1 MSLETIQTDI
11 VVIGSGPGGYTAAF
25 RASDLGKKV
34 VLVEKFSNLGGVC
47 LNVGCIPSKALLHT
61 AQVLDETKEMGMQG
75 IEFSTPKIDAKKLKD
90 WKDSVVKKLT
100 GGLSMLA
107 KQRKVTVIQ
116 GYANFASPN
125 SVEIETDKGKQ
136 LVNFQQAIIAAG
148 SESVTFPFI
157 PEDPRIFSSTGA
169 LELRDI
175 KGHLM
180 VLGGGIIGLEMA
192 TVYRSLGAEV
202 TVVEFM
208 DQLIPS
214 ADAELVTALQKKMA
228 KKGIEFCLKT
238 KATKIEAKNDG
249 LYVTLEG
256 EHATKEPRKFDQ
268 ILVAVGRRPNGDKIS
283 AEKAGVKVDE
293 RGFIAV
299 DNQMRTNVSHIFAIG
314 DLVGQPML
322 AHKSVAQGK
331 VAAEVA
337 AGMKHFFDPKTIP
350 SVAYTDPELAWAGVT
365 EKEAKEKNI
374 PYEKAVFPWAANGR
388 ALSMHRE
395 EGITKLLFD
404 PKTKR
409 IIGAGI
415 LGMNAG
421 DLISEVMLAI
431 EMECDVEDIALTIH
445 PHPTLSE
452 TVAQAA
458 EIFAGSI
465 TDLYMPKK
473 K

>member
-1 MSLETIQTDI
+1 MSSESIQAEI

-25 RASDLGKKV
+25 RAADLGKKV
-34 VLVEKFSNLGGVC
+34 VLIEKYSTLGGVC
-47 LNVGCIPSKALLHT
+47 LNVGCIPSKALLHV
-61 AQVLDETKEMGMQG
+61 AQVLDETKEMASQG
-75 IEFSTPKIDAKKLKD
+75 IEFTTPQIDARKLKD
-90 WKDSVVKKLT
+90 WKDGVVKKLT

-116 GYANFASPN
+116 GIAQFSGTH
-125 SVEIETDKGKQ
+125 SVEITTASGIQSVQFE
-136 LVNFQQAIIAAG
+136 QAIIAAG
-148 SESVTFPFI
+148 SESVSFPFI

-169 LELRDI
+169 LELKDI

-192 TVYRSLGAEV
+192 TVYRALGAEV

-208 DQLIPS
+208 DQLIPA
-214 ADAELVTALQKKMA
+214 ADQDLVNVLQKTMQ

-238 KATKIEAKNDG
+238 KATQIDAKKDG

-256 EHATKEPRKFDQ
+256 QHGTEKPRRFDQ
-268 ILVAVGRRPNGDKIS
+268 ILVAVGRRPNGDKI
-283 AEKAGVKVDE
+283 AADKAGVTVTE
-293 RGFIAV
+293 RGFIPV
-299 DNQMRTNVSHIFAIG
+299 DNQMRTNQGHIFAIG

-337 AGMKHFFDPKTIP
+337 CGLKHYFEPKVIP
-350 SVAYTDPELAWAGVT
+350 NVAYTDPELAWTGLT
-365 EKEAKEKNI
+365 EKEAKEQNI
-374 PYEKAVFPWAANGR
+374 QYEKAVFPWAANGR

-395 EGITKLLFD
+395 DGITKLLFC
-404 PKTKR
+404 PKSKR
-409 IIGAGI
+409 ILGAGI
-415 LGMNAG
+415 IGLNAG
-421 DLISEVMLAI
+421 DLIAEASLAI

-452 TVAQAA
+452 TIAQSA

-465 TDLYMPKK
+465 TDLYIPKK

>member
-1 MSLETIQTDI
+1 MSSQLQTDI

-25 RASDLGKKV
+25 RAADLGKKV
-34 VLVEKFSNLGGVC
+34 VLVEKYASLGGVC

-61 AQVLDETKEMGMQG
+61 AQVLDETKEMGALG
-75 IEFSTPKIDAKKLKD
+75 IEFGPVKIDAQKLKAS
-90 WKDSVVKKLT
+90 KDQVVKKLT
-100 GGLSMLA
+100 GGLNMLA
-107 KQRKVTVIQ
+107 KQRQVTVIQ
-116 GYANFASPN
+116 GVASFTGAKTI
-125 SVEIETDKGKQ
+125 EIQTDTGKQ
-136 LVNFQQAIIAAG
+136 LVQFEQAIIAAG

-169 LELRDI
+169 LDLRDI

-208 DQLIPS
+208 DQLIPA
-214 ADAELVTALQKKMA
+214 ADADLVNVLQKRMQ

-238 KATKIEAKNDG
+238 KATKIEAKQDG
-249 LYVTLEG
+249 LYVTFEG
-256 EHATKEPRKFDQ
+256 QHATTEPRKFDQ
-268 ILVAVGRRPNGDKIS
+268 ILVAVGRRPNGDKVG
-283 AEKAGVKVDE
+283 ADKAGVKVDE

-322 AHKSVAQGK
+322 AHKAVAQGK

-337 AGMKHFFDPKTIP
+337 CSMKHYFDPKTIP
-350 SVAYTDPELAWAGVT
+350 SVAYTDPELAWAGIT
-365 EKEAKEKNI
+365 EKEAKEQNI
-374 PYEKAVFPWAANGR
+374 AFEKAVFPWAASGR

-395 EGITKLLFD
+395 EGLTKLLFC

-409 IIGAGI
+409 ILGAGI
-415 LGMNAG
+415 VGMNAG
-421 DLISEVMLAI
+421 ELIAETCLAI

-445 PHPTLSE
+445 AHPTLSE

-458 EIFAGSI
+458 EMFAGSI
-465 TDLYMPKK
+465 TDLYIPKK